1 MTQPSPNTTEP
12 RWRRLP
18 EERPGQILDA
28 ALEVFGTRGLAATRL
43 EDVAKS
49 AGVSKGTIYLYFQN
63 KEDLFREMVRRNVVA
78 QIERGEAVLAASSG
92 NAVDALR
99 AVVRG
104 HWAFARQGSYANLL
118 RLVIAELHNF
128 PDLARFYDEEV
139 MSRGL
144 ALYMSIVRR
153 GIDSGEFR
161 AIDERVAARMM
172 IALLLSHTL
181 WSCRRDLFSHVC
193 DRSDAAVVDE
203 VLDFLLHALRP
214 VSAGPLTA

>member
-1 MTQPSPNTTEP
+1 MSDPAPNATEP

-28 ALEVFGTRGLAATRL
+28 ALEVFGERGLAATRL

-63 KEDLFREMVRRNVVA
+63 KEDLFREMVRQNVVA
-78 QIERGEAVLAASSG
+78 QIERGEAVLATSSG
-92 NAVDALR
+92 DATDTLR

-104 HWAFARQGSYANLL
+104 HWEFSRRAPYANLL

-128 PDLARFYDEEV
+128 PDLARFYADEV

-144 ALYMSIVRR
+144 ALYIGIVRR
-153 GIDSGEFR
+153 GIASGEFR
-161 AIDERVAARMM
+161 PMEERVAARMVLG
-172 IALLLSHTL
+172 LLLSHTL
-181 WSCRRDLFSHVC
+181 WSCKRDLFTHVC
-193 DRSDAAVVDE
+193 DRGDDAVVDE

-214 VSAGPLTA
+214 ASTGPLDA

>member
-1 MTQPSPNTTEP
+1 MTDSSPNVTEP

-18 EERPGQILDA
+18 EERPGQIIDA
-28 ALEVFGTRGLAATRL
+28 ALEVFGERGLAATRL

-63 KEDLFREMVRRNVVA
+63 KEDLFREMVRQNVVA
-78 QIERGEAVLAASSG
+78 QIARGEAVLAASSG
-92 NAVDALR
+92 NAVDTLR
-99 AVVRG
+99 AVLRG
-104 HWAFARQGSYANLL
+104 HWGFARRTRYANLL

-128 PDLARFYDEEV
+128 PDLARFYADEV

-144 ALYMSIVRR
+144 ALYMGIVRR

-161 AIDERVAARMM
+161 PMEERVAARM
-172 IALLLSHTL
+172 IIDLLLSHSL
-181 WSCRRDLFSHVC
+181 WSCRRDLFTPVC
-193 DRSDAAVVDE
+193 DRSDDAMVDE

-214 VSAGPLTA
+214 GTAGTLHA

>member
-1 MTQPSPNTTEP
+1 MSEPSPTTAEP

-28 ALEVFGTRGLAATRL
+28 ALEVFGERGLAATRL

-63 KEDLFREMVRRNVVA
+63 KEDLFREMVRQNVVA
-78 QIERGEAVLAASSG
+78 QIERGEAALAASSG
-92 NAVDALR
+92 NAVDTLR

-104 HWAFARQGSYANLL
+104 HWDFARQSPYANLL
-118 RLVIAELHNF
+118 RLVIAELHNV
-128 PDLARFYDEEV
+128 PDLARFYADEV

-144 ALYMSIVRR
+144 ALYESIVRR

-161 AIDERVAARMM
+161 PVEERVAARMV

-181 WSCRRDLFSHVC
+181 WSCRRDLFTHVC
-193 DRSDAAVVDE
+193 DRSDDAVVDE

-214 VSAGPLTA
+214 DATGSLHA